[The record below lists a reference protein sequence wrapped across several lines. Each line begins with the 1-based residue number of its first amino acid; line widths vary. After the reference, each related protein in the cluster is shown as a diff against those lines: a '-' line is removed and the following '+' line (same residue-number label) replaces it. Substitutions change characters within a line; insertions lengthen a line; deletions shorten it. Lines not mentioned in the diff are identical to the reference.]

1 MFERVHDDWRFLLHV
16 ALEHIVMQ
24 VTTHESLT
32 DYFPKETAFAE
43 LLVREVDPLTLGN
56 ICIFLQNSR
65 DRIDRMAEVLD
76 AAKDLREGIG
86 NLLNF
91 LATRVMEQ
99 EWNAVPDDLRSA
111 APTEEERNALGILPD
126 EDSQSICAARFC
138 AEMNNEFGL
147 GLP

>member
-1 MFERVHDDWRFLLHV
+1 MFDRVQDGWRFLLHV
-16 ALEHIVMQ
+16 ALEDIVMK
-24 VTTHESLT
+24 VTTHEGLT
-32 DYFPKETAFAE
+32 DDFPKETAFAE

-56 ICIFLQNSR
+56 ICLFLQNSR

-91 LATRVMEQ
+91 LATRVMQQ
-99 EWNAVPDDLRSA
+99 EWNAVPEDLRTA
-111 APTEEERNALGILPD
+111 ALTDEERDVLGVLPD
-126 EDSQSICAARFC
+126 EDDPSICAARFC